1 MHCDAGREVDVRR
14 ERAKFVNKFHGGCVT
29 TRAAQR
35 LAAAPMSATGSWRLW
50 LGFVACLA
58 VVRGV
63 LLAGLIPPLNGPDE
77 PAHFDYVQRL
87 AEDFRLPVPKSVCA
101 GYSLENRF
109 LTATLNEPI
118 KFRPERT
125 MPPLSAF
132 VPPDPDQPS
141 SRATTGCGPAS
152 TYPPLYYAT
161 AATAYRLE
169 QHAPYLQRL
178 FAARLASVGWGIA
191 TACFAFLLGIAWS
204 GRVRDGALL
213 GVIIAAQPMI
223 AHLSAVVNNDAAMV
237 AWATGAFAAVALMS
251 REGGSRRAFVLFVIS
266 TMAGALSKPLFAFIL
281 PILGLAVAVAL
292 GPWRIGSWLRS
303 AAALA
308 PAALIFLL
316 WSIHVRTTGN
326 LPSTTTPQ
334 PYAEIAAWAL
344 APERLYVIWHKTFW
358 MCWGWLDTWIDD
370 GYYWAL
376 ALTVSL
382 AVAGFAAAWRRLDA
396 RDHTVAWLAL
406 AGSLS
411 MVFALNGLE
420 LVLMRKTG
428 SALIQGR
435 YLLPLFPLQA
445 LGLVIGLRALSQRL
459 GAWMDGSWAFAALL
473 LLIDAASVARALV
486 RYYA

>member
-1 MHCDAGREVDVRR
+1 AG
-14 ERAKFVNKFHGGCVT
+14 
-29 TRAAQR
+29 
-35 LAAAPMSATGSWRLW
+35 RLW

-63 LLAGLIPPLNGPDE
+63 LLAGLTPPLNGPDE

-118 KFRPERT
+118 KFRPERP

-161 AATAYRLE
+161 AAAAYRLE
-169 QHAPYLQRL
+169 HQAPYLQRL
-178 FAARLASVGWGIA
+178 FAARLASVGWGIV

-292 GPWRIGSWLRS
+292 GPRRIGSWLRS
-303 AAALA
+303 AAAL
-308 PAALIFLL
+308 
-316 WSIHVRTTGN
+316 
-326 LPSTTTPQ
+326 
-334 PYAEIAAWAL
+334 
-344 APERLYVIWHKTFW
+344 
-358 MCWGWLDTWIDD
+358 
-370 GYYWAL
+370 
-376 ALTVSL
+376 
-382 AVAGFAAAWRRLDA
+382 
-396 RDHTVAWLAL
+396 
-406 AGSLS
+406 
-411 MVFALNGLE
+411 
-420 LVLMRKTG
+420 
-428 SALIQGR
+428 
-435 YLLPLFPLQA
+435 
-445 LGLVIGLRALSQRL
+445 
-459 GAWMDGSWAFAALL
+459 
-473 LLIDAASVARALV
+473 
-486 RYYA
+486 